1 MTIPPVLVKD
11 DSMIVRELFGCQA
24 RERKTSKRLWLYAAG
39 LLIRR
44 VIVGAC
50 PLRFSNPERAP
61 NAEHVPQ
68 WTFIIP
74 QGMAKSSCHFLM
86 PEQSSQKSSVLKRY
100 GLVALAFFH
109 IAVGRGLHGT
119 FGVFFVAMLDTFGWS
134 RAATAGAI
142 SLAIVFEGACLPW
155 AGALI
160 DRIGGRKTLMLGG
173 LVLATGLAFSS
184 TISSIWQFYFWVGMV
199 CAVGIALIGMV
210 PHVAILS
217 REFPQRRGTA
227 LGIAW
232 AGGGVGIVLLVPLTQ
247 LMIDNWSWPVAYIGL
262 AAITAL
268 LVIPPVQLFMPSTKG
283 SARAGTG
290 SNRTRVQGDQS
301 SDWTV
306 KRALTNSAFW
316 LLFIARTLASLGNQI
331 IVTHQIA
338 HTVDVGYAKVFAAS
352 IFGLM
357 GVISIGGRIMF
368 GYLADVMRREL
379 VFTLVQVISAVGTL
393 ALLALDDN
401 RTGWLLYIYAV
412 CYGLGQGS
420 RALVLSAISA
430 DIFQGKHFG
439 QIFGFFTFSIG
450 LGGAIG
456 AWLGG
461 FLFDV
466 TGSYAIPFWASL
478 ACLLVSVLIVLASK
492 RVVMAQKQ

>member
-1 MTIPPVLVKD
+1 MPK
-11 DSMIVRELFGCQA
+11 
-24 RERKTSKRLWLYAAG
+24 
-39 LLIRR
+39 
-44 VIVGAC
+44 
-50 PLRFSNPERAP
+50 
-61 NAEHVPQ
+61 PQ
-68 WTFIIP
+68 TEIS
-74 QGMAKSSCHFLM
+74 A
-86 PEQSSQKSSVLKRY
+86 LKRY

-142 SLAIVFEGACLPW
+142 SLAIIFEGACLPW
-155 AGALI
+155 AGGLV
-160 DRIGGRKTLMLGG
+160 DRIGGRKSLTLGG
-173 LVLATGLAFSS
+173 LILAAGLALSA
-184 TISSIWQFYFWVGMV
+184 TISSLWQFYFWVGMV
-199 CAVGIALIGMV
+199 CALGIALIGMV

-232 AGGGVGIVLLVPLTQ
+232 AGGGVGIVMLVPVTQ
-247 LMIDNWSWPVAYIGL
+247 LMIDRWGWPSAYVGL
-262 AAITAL
+262 AVLTL
-268 LVIPPVQLFMPSTKG
+268 MLVIPPIFFFMPKTQGIAAREHRAATASKAEG
-283 SARAGTG
+283 SPAE
-290 SNRTRVQGDQS
+290 
-301 SDWTV
+301 WTV

-338 HTVDVGYAKVFAAS
+338 HAVDVGYAKVFAAS

-368 GYLADVMRREL
+368 GYLADVMRRET
-379 VFTLVQVISAVGTL
+379 VFTAVQVISAVGTL
-393 ALLALDDN
+393 ALLSMHDN
-401 RTGWLLYIYAV
+401 TTPWLLYIYAV

-430 DIFQGKHFG
+430 DIFHGKHFG
-439 QIFGFFTFSIG
+439 AIFGFFTFSIG

-466 TGSYAIPFWASL
+466 TGSYAVPFWFSL
-478 ACLLVSVLIVLASK
+478 ACLIVSVFIVLGSR
-492 RVVMAQKQ
+492 RVVIAQNQ

>member
-1 MTIPPVLVKD
+1 
-11 DSMIVRELFGCQA
+11 
-24 RERKTSKRLWLYAAG
+24 
-39 LLIRR
+39 
-44 VIVGAC
+44 
-50 PLRFSNPERAP
+50 
-61 NAEHVPQ
+61 
-68 WTFIIP
+68 
-74 QGMAKSSCHFLM
+74 M
-86 PEQSSQKSSVLKRY
+86 PEQNTPKPSVVKRY
-100 GLVALAFFH
+100 GLIALAFFH

-119 FGVFFVAMLDTFGWS
+119 FGVFFVSMLDTFGWS

-142 SLAIVFEGACLPW
+142 SLAIIFEGACLPW

-173 LVLATGLAFSS
+173 LVLAVGLAFSS
-184 TISSIWQFYFWVGMV
+184 TISSIWQFYFWVGIV

-217 REFPQRRGTA
+217 REFPHRRGTA

-247 LMIDNWSWPVAYIGL
+247 LMIDHWSWPAAYVGL

-268 LVIPPVQLFMPSTKG
+268 LVIPPVQFFMPST
-283 SARAGTG
+283 AGLASSEAG
-290 SNRTRVQGDQS
+290 ASKSLVQEHQS
-301 SDWTV
+301 GDWTV

-316 LLFIARTLASLGNQI
+316 LLFIARTLASMGNQI

-338 HTVDVGYAKVFAAS
+338 HAVDVGYTKVFAAS

-379 VFTLVQVISAVGTL
+379 VFTLVQIISAVGTL

-401 RTGWLLYIYAV
+401 STSWLLYIYAI

-430 DIFQGKHFG
+430 DIFHGKHFG
-439 QIFGFFTFSIG
+439 AIFGFFTFSIG

-461 FLFDV
+461 FLFDL

-478 ACLLVSVLIVLASK
+478 ACLLVSIFIVLAS
-492 RVVMAQKQ
+492 RGVVMAQKQ

>member
-1 MTIPPVLVKD
+1 MPEESSD
-11 DSMIVRELFGCQA
+11 
-24 RERKTSKRLWLYAAG
+24 KTSRL
-39 LLIRR
+39 RR
-44 VIVGAC
+44 
-50 PLRFSNPERAP
+50 F
-61 NAEHVPQ
+61 
-68 WTFIIP
+68 
-74 QGMAKSSCHFLM
+74 
-86 PEQSSQKSSVLKRY
+86 

-142 SLAIVFEGACLPW
+142 SLAIIFEGACLPW
-155 AGALI
+155 AGGLI

-173 LVLATGLAFSS
+173 FVLAAGLAFCS
-184 TISSIWQFYFWVGMV
+184 TISAIWQFYFWVGIV

-217 REFPQRRGTA
+217 REFPRRRGTA

-247 LMIDNWSWPVAYIGL
+247 LMIDNWGWPMAYIGL
-262 AAITAL
+262 AAITAV
-268 LVIPPVQLFMPSTKG
+268 LVIPPVLFFLPRAERSSTSKT
-283 SARAGTG
+283 SDM
-290 SNRTRVQGDQS
+290 RTPVSGQQ
-301 SDWTV
+301 DWTV
-306 KRALTNSAFW
+306 KRALTTSAFW

-338 HTVDVGYAKVFAAS
+338 HAVDVGYAKVFAAS

-357 GVISIGGRIMF
+357 GVISVGGRILF
-368 GYLADVMRREL
+368 GYLADVMRREM
-379 VFTLVQVISAVGTL
+379 VFAWVQIISAVGTL
-393 ALLALDDN
+393 ALLIMRDN
-401 RTGWLLYIYAV
+401 TTPWLLYLYAI

-430 DIFQGKHFG
+430 DLFHGRHFG
-439 QIFGFFTFSIG
+439 AIFGFFTFSIG
-450 LGGAIG
+450 IGGAIG

-466 TGSYAIPFWASL
+466 TGSYTVPFWASL
-478 ACLLVSVLIVLASK
+478 ACLVVSVFIVLASS
-492 RVVMAQKQ
+492 RVVAAQKQ